1 MINLFSSN
9 LQMLTTR
16 GKLMN
21 LQRACFST
29 SAASIK
35 KVCIIGGGVAG
46 LQTADR
52 LKSLDL
58 NCTIFEQKPD
68 VGGVWRSN
76 YAEFGLQVPW
86 NLYEFP
92 GFRYKA
98 DENKDDF
105 PRGPQV

>member
-1 MINLFSSN
+1 M
-9 LQMLTTR
+9 
-16 GKLMN
+16 
-21 LQRACFST
+21 
-29 SAASIK
+29 
-35 KVCIIGGGVAG
+35 
-46 LQTADR
+46 D
-52 LKSLDL
+52 LD
-58 NCTIFEQKPD
+58 CTIFEQKPD